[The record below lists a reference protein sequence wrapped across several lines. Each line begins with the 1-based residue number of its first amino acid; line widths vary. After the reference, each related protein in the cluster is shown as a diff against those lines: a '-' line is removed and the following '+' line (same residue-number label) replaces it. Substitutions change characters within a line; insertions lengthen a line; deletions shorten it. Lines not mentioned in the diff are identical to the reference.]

1 MGIHRAREVGL
12 SSTTDINALLYDGDT
27 PPNTCS
33 IRVGHFDGDT
43 KLAQGGLSGL

>member
-33 IRVGHFDGDT
+33 IHVGQLT
-43 KLAQGGLSGL
+43 EIPSLPRAACLS